1 MNKINVL
8 LANSNGN
15 LRNTEQ
21 MIKEAVKEAELYAF
35 SRLNINWDIDLMI
48 TNHMP
53 FVLIPEDGVGGRT
66 YWSDLITICVDEEK
80 LTKSKMTE
88 MLVHELCHAAR
99 WGKNNEWMNTLFDG
113 LVNEGIATYF
123 EADFAKNLEEKTVFI
138 KTILERSDE
147 ENKKIFEKLCDQ
159 LESSSYDYEMIFFN
173 GNDEFPCWAGY
184 SLGYYLVKRYL
195 ERTGKKIE
203 EAFFDKYVDFR
214 EKAKLIWKD

>member
-8 LANSNGN
+8 LDNSNGN

-21 MIKEAVKEAELYAF
+21 MIKEAVKEAESYAF

-53 FVLIPEDGVGGRT
+53 FVLIPEDGIGGRT

-113 LVNEGIATYF
+113 LINEGIATYF
-123 EADFAKNLEEKTVFI
+123 EAEFAKNLEDKTVFI

-147 ENKKIFEKLCDQ
+147 ENKKIFEKLREQ

-203 EAFFDKYVDFR
+203 EAFFDKYADFR
-214 EKAKLIWKD
+214 ERQG

>member
-15 LRNTEQ
+15 LRNTEH

-113 LVNEGIATYF
+113 LINEGIATYF
-123 EADFAKNLEEKTVFI
+123 ESEFAKNLEDKTVFI

-147 ENKKIFEKLCDQ
+147 ENKKIFEKLRDQ

-203 EAFFDKYVDFR
+203 EAFFDKYADFR
-214 EKAKLIWKD
+214 ERQG

>member
-15 LRNTEQ
+15 LRNIEQ
-21 MIKEAVKEAELYAF
+21 MVKEAVKGAELYAF
-35 SRLNINWDIDLMI
+35 SRLNIDWGIDLVI

-53 FVLIPEDGVGGRT
+53 FMLIPEDGIGGRT

-99 WGKNNEWMNTLFDG
+99 WGKNSEWMNTLFDG
-113 LVNEGIATYF
+113 LINEGIATYF
-123 EADFAKNLEEKTVFI
+123 EAEFAKNLEEKTVFI

-147 ENKKIFEKLCDQ
+147 ENKKIFEKLREQ
-159 LESSSYDYEMIFFN
+159 LESSSYDYETIFFN
-173 GNDEFPCWAGY
+173 ENDELPRWAGY

-203 EAFFDKYVDFR
+203 EAFFDKYADFR
-214 EKAKLIWKD
+214 ERQG

>member
-21 MIKEAVKEAELYAF
+21 MIKEAVREAEPYVF

-53 FVLIPEDGVGGRT
+53 FVLIPEDGIGGRT

-113 LVNEGIATYF
+113 LINEGIATYF
-123 EADFAKNLEEKTVFI
+123 ESEFAKNLEDKTVFI

-147 ENKKIFEKLCDQ
+147 ENKKIFEKLRDQ

-173 GNDEFPCWAGY
+173 GNDELPRWAGY
-184 SLGYYLVKRYL
+184 SLGYYLVKKYL
-195 ERTGKKIE
+195 KKTGKKIE
-203 EAFFDKYVDFR
+203 DAFADKYADFR
-214 EKAKLIWKD
+214 AIVL

>member
-53 FVLIPEDGVGGRT
+53 FVLIPEDGIGGRT

-113 LVNEGIATYF
+113 LINEGIATYF

-147 ENKKIFEKLCDQ
+147 ENKKLLIKELENYGKYEK
-159 LESSSYDYEMIFFN
+159 E
-173 GNDEFPCWAGY
+173 
-184 SLGYYLVKRYL
+184 
-195 ERTGKKIE
+195 TH
-203 EAFFDKYVDFR
+203 
-214 EKAKLIWKD
+214 

>member
-15 LRNTEQ
+15 LRNIEQ

-35 SRLNINWDIDLMI
+35 SRLNIDWGIDLVV

-66 YWSDLITICVDEEK
+66 YWSDLITICVDEDK
-80 LTKSKMTE
+80 LTKSKMNE

-99 WGKNNEWMNTLFDG
+99 WGKNNEWMKTLFDG
-113 LVNEGIATYF
+113 LINEGIATYF
-123 EADFAKNLEEKTVFI
+123 EAEFAKNQEEKTVFI
-138 KTILERSDE
+138 KTILERSGE

-159 LESSSYDYEMIFFN
+159 LESKSYDYETIFFN
-173 GNDEFPCWAGY
+173 GNDELPHWAGY

-203 EAFFDKYVDFR
+203 EAFFDKYADFR
-214 EKAKLIWKD
+214 ER

>member
-21 MIKEAVKEAELYAF
+21 MIKEAVREAESYAF

-53 FVLIPEDGVGGRT
+53 FVLIPEDGIGGRT

-80 LTKSKMTE
+80 LTKFKMTE
-88 MLVHELCHAAR
+88 MLLHELCHAAR

-113 LVNEGIATYF
+113 LINEGIATYF
-123 EADFAKNLEEKTVFI
+123 ESEFAKNLEEKTVFI

-147 ENKKIFEKLCDQ
+147 ENKKIFEKLREQ

-203 EAFFDKYVDFR
+203 EAFFDKYADFR
-214 EKAKLIWKD
+214 ERQG

>member
-15 LRNTEQ
+15 LRNIEQ

-35 SRLNINWDIDLMI
+35 SRLNINWDIDLVI

-80 LTKSKMTE
+80 LTKSKITE

-113 LVNEGIATYF
+113 LINEGIATYF
-123 EADFAKNLEEKTVFI
+123 EAEFAKNLEEKTVFI

-147 ENKKIFEKLCDQ
+147 ENKKIFERLRDQ
-159 LESSSYDYEMIFFN
+159 LESSSYVYETIFFN
-173 GNDEFPCWAGY
+173 GNDELPHWAGY

-203 EAFFDKYVDFR
+203 EAFFDKYADFR
-214 EKAKLIWKD
+214 ERQG

>member
-21 MIKEAVKEAELYAF
+21 MIKEAVREAESYAF

-53 FVLIPEDGVGGRT
+53 FVLIPEDGIGGRT

-80 LTKSKMTE
+80 LAKSKMTE

-113 LVNEGIATYF
+113 LINKGIATYF
-123 EADFAKNLEEKTVFI
+123 ESEFAKNLEDKTIFI

-147 ENKKIFEKLCDQ
+147 ENKKIFEKLRDQ

-203 EAFFDKYVDFR
+203 EAFFDKYADFR
-214 EKAKLIWKD
+214 ERQG

>member
-21 MIKEAVKEAELYAF
+21 MIKEAVREAESYAF

-53 FVLIPEDGVGGRT
+53 FVLIPEDGIGGRT

-113 LVNEGIATYF
+113 LINEGIATYF
-123 EADFAKNLEEKTVFI
+123 EAEFAKNQEEKTIFI
-138 KTILERSDE
+138 KTILGRSDE
-147 ENKKIFEKLCDQ
+147 ENKKIFEKLRDQ
-159 LESSSYDYEMIFFN
+159 LESKSYDYETIFFN
-173 GNDEFPCWAGY
+173 GNDELPRWAGY

-195 ERTGKKIE
+195 EKTGKKIE
-203 EAFFDKYVDFR
+203 EAFFDKYMDF
-214 EKAKLIWKD
+214 KIV

>member
-1 MNKINVL
+1 
-8 LANSNGN
+8 
-15 LRNTEQ
+15 

-35 SRLNINWDIDLMI
+35 SRLNINWDIDLVI

-80 LTKSKMTE
+80 LTKSKITE

-113 LVNEGIATYF
+113 LINEGIATYF
-123 EADFAKNLEEKTVFI
+123 EAEFAKNLEEKTVFI

-147 ENKKIFEKLCDQ
+147 ENKKIFERLRDQ
-159 LESSSYDYEMIFFN
+159 LESSSYVYETIFFN
-173 GNDEFPCWAGY
+173 GNDELPHWAGY

-203 EAFFDKYVDFR
+203 EAFFDKYADCR
-214 EKAKLIWKD
+214 ERQG

>member
-21 MIKEAVKEAELYAF
+21 MIKEAVREAESYAF

-80 LTKSKMTE
+80 LAKSKMTE
-88 MLVHELCHAAR
+88 MLVHELCHVAR

-113 LVNEGIATYF
+113 LINEGIATYF
-123 EADFAKNLEEKTVFI
+123 EAEFAKNLEEKTVFI

-147 ENKKIFEKLCDQ
+147 ENKKIFEKLYDQ
-159 LESSSYDYEMIFFN
+159 LESKSYDYETIFFN
-173 GNDEFPCWAGY
+173 GSDELPRWAGY

-203 EAFFDKYVDFR
+203 EAFFDKYADFR
-214 EKAKLIWKD
+214 ER

>member
-21 MIKEAVKEAELYAF
+21 MIIKAVKEAELYAF

-53 FVLIPEDGVGGRT
+53 FVLIPEDGIGGRT

-113 LVNEGIATYF
+113 LINEGIATYF
-123 EADFAKNLEEKTVFI
+123 ESEFAKNLEDKTVFI
-138 KTILERSDE
+138 KTILGRSDE
-147 ENKKIFEKLCDQ
+147 ENKKIFEKLRDQ
-159 LESSSYDYEMIFFN
+159 LESSSYDYETIFFN
-173 GNDEFPCWAGY
+173 GNDELPRWAGY

-195 ERTGKKIE
+195 EKTGKKIE
-203 EAFFDKYVDFR
+203 EAFFDKYADFR
-214 EKAKLIWKD
+214 ERQG

>member
-21 MIKEAVKEAELYAF
+21 MIKEAVREAESYAF

-53 FVLIPEDGVGGRT
+53 FVLIPEDGIGGRT

-80 LTKSKMTE
+80 LAKSKMTE

-113 LVNEGIATYF
+113 LINEGIATYF
-123 EADFAKNLEEKTVFI
+123 ESEFAKNLEDKTVFI

-147 ENKKIFEKLCDQ
+147 ENKKIFEKLRDQ

-203 EAFFDKYVDFR
+203 EAFFDKYADFR
-214 EKAKLIWKD
+214 ERQG